1 VLDAAA
7 VRQLR
12 DTGFVV
18 LDGVLSSAQL
28 HAAREDCAALGMRFA
43 DTDQHH
49 KSVRSDQVFW
59 VSEDE
64 GSIWEGRETCEGL
77 LVALRVL
84 RAMPSA
90 LLRHGSSGSGRW
102 LGFGSSEGNDL
113 GVPRKGQV
121 ARYVAAGNSCMS
133 SAEDSVANN
142 GDSVE
147 AAAASATV
155 VSATGGARYTAH
167 RDGIPSLGSA
177 SALLLMSNPSV
188 CMRECTA
195 IIYLSPLL
203 VTALSVPLLGERIS
217 RLQWLGVAVG
227 FIGVLFIARPG
238 GALFHPVALL
248 ALGAAFSFSLYQ
260 IITRKLNHT
269 DKSSTTNFISG
280 LVCVIITSVLLPF
293 FWKMPSAYFFGLMI
307 LLGISA
313 LVSHLLMTKAY
324 QHAKP
329 STLAPF
335 SYLQLL
341 FAGFIGYAF
350 FDQVPDFF
358 GLIGML
364 VIVTGGLLVM
374 GKVRK

>member
-1 VLDAAA
+1 MQTIIRTSQRVPWQISAALGWSGLMAAPLIAEVLDRESPANAARHDRSPTCSAVLDAAA

-64 GSIWEGRETCEGL
+64 GSIWDGRETCEGL

-121 ARYVAAGNSCMS
+121 ARYVAARNTTCMS

-195 IIYLSPLL
+195 IIYLTAPSPWLDAHVASQPFRVVDASALDSIEPGAL
-203 VTALSVPLLGERIS
+203 VLYIGASPKDVTGATATQVVEILP
-217 RLQWLGVAVG
+217 VG
-227 FIGVLFIARPG
+227 GRAVLFDSRVVLHEVFPMTRAGVERLAVTVWIG
-238 GALFHPVALL
+238 GAYNA
-248 ALGAAFSFSLYQ
+248 
-260 IITRKLNHT
+260 
-269 DKSSTTNFISG
+269 
-280 LVCVIITSVLLPF
+280 
-293 FWKMPSAYFFGLMI
+293 
-307 LLGISA
+307 
-313 LVSHLLMTKAY
+313 
-324 QHAKP
+324 
-329 STLAPF
+329 
-335 SYLQLL
+335 
-341 FAGFIGYAF
+341 AGF
-350 FDQVPDFF
+350 
-358 GLIGML
+358 
-364 VIVTGGLLVM
+364 
-374 GKVRK
+374 VRHLCDWITFKSPAGPAPKSG